1 MIIKEKTNSLKA
13 VGLEALLR
21 RLPKS
26 HPRYAD
32 IENELRITRAGDNG
46 ERILADVFN
55 KYQFPFEHYIF
66 HDLNLQS
73 TGKFQIDTLFLCQ
86 QGAVILEMK
95 NIAGQINFREEY
107 NQLTRTLENG
117 QVDAF
122 ECPSVQLERNKM
134 LLEDWFHAQQ
144 LSIPIHHAAVFPRPQ
159 QQFVNH
165 RKDLQLLFPFEIPI
179 FLRRLQSF
187 HRGTNSLP
195 LEEIANM
202 LHIAHREYDPF
213 PLASRYG
220 IQPSELISG
229 VCCVQCGFFG
239 MQSIHGS
246 WACPQCKN
254 VDPLAHIDALLDYF
268 MLVDYRLSN
277 KAAREFLRV
286 SDGQK
291 MKRILRRLELPVEG
305 EKRGRVYLANLEW
318 IRKLHESGR
327 SKVMKRRKLCDIDR

>member
-1 MIIKEKTNSLKA
+1 MIIKEKTSSLKA

-26 HPRYAD
+26 HPRYPD

-46 ERILADVFN
+46 ERILADVFD

-134 LLEDWFHAQQ
+134 LLEDWFHAHQF
-144 LSIPIHHAAVFPRPQ
+144 SIPIHQAAVFPRPQ

-165 RKDLQLLFPFEIPI
+165 REDLTILFPFEIPT
-179 FLRRLQSF
+179 FLRRLNSF
-187 HRGTNSLP
+187 HSVPNSLP
-195 LEEIANM
+195 LEEIAKM
-202 LHIAHREYDPF
+202 LYSAHRDYDPF
-213 PLASRYG
+213 PLISKYG
-220 IQPSELISG
+220 IQPSELFTG
-229 VCCVQCGFFG
+229 VCCVQCGFHG
-239 MQSIHGS
+239 MKSIYNG
-246 WACPQCKN
+246 WGCQQCGH
-254 VDPLAHIDALLDYF
+254 VDEKAHIQAILDYF
-268 MLVDYRLSN
+268 MLIGYRFTN
-277 KAAREFLRV
+277 KEFRQFLRLECR
-286 SDGQK
+286 QK
-291 MKRILRRLELPVEG
+291 AKRLLMQMEIPSEG
-305 EKRGRVYLANLEW
+305 ENKGRCYVADIKT
-318 IRKLHESGR
+318 IRKLH
-327 SKVMKRRKLCDIDR
+327 